1 MASVAGRG
9 LCPLNL
15 LKEIDMV
22 AKAKTDEEKLGK
34 TISFRVIEHVYAD
47 FENQR
52 KAANMTKSELFRDYI
67 AQNKVQVIAR
77 PAPSRDAKRAVF
89 LIQKT
94 SNNINQLAHRANA
107 EHLAGVLS
115 EETFLAIS
123 NQLGQIATM
132 LQDSAYVN

>member
-1 MASVAGRG
+1 
-9 LCPLNL
+9 
-15 LKEIDMV
+15 MV

-34 TISFRVIEHVYAD
+34 TISFRVLEHVYAD

-67 AQNKVQVIAR
+67 AKNKVHVTAR
-77 PAPSRDAKRAVF
+77 PVMSRDAKRAVF
-89 LIQKT
+89 LIQKA

-115 EETFLAIS
+115 EQTFLGI
-123 NQLGQIATM
+123 NTQLTKIAAM
-132 LQDSAYVN
+132 LLDGTRVN

>member
-1 MASVAGRG
+1 
-9 LCPLNL
+9 
-15 LKEIDMV
+15 MV

-34 TISFRVIEHVYAD
+34 TISFRVLEHVYAD

-67 AQNKVQVIAR
+67 AKNKVHVTAR
-77 PAPSRDAKRAVF
+77 PVMSRDAKRAVF
-89 LIQKT
+89 LIQKA

-115 EETFLAIS
+115 EQTFLDV
-123 NQLGQIATM
+123 NTQLNQIAAM
-132 LQDSAYVN
+132 LLDKSNVN

>member
-1 MASVAGRG
+1 
-9 LCPLNL
+9 
-15 LKEIDMV
+15 MV

-34 TISFRVIEHVYAD
+34 TISFRVLEHVYTD
-47 FENQR
+47 FESQR
-52 KAANMTKSELFRDYI
+52 IAANMTKSELFRDYI

-107 EHLAGVLS
+107 DHLAGLLS
-115 EETFLAIS
+115 EQTFFAIS
-123 NQLGQIATM
+123 KQLEKIASM
-132 LQDSAYVN
+132 LMDISHAD